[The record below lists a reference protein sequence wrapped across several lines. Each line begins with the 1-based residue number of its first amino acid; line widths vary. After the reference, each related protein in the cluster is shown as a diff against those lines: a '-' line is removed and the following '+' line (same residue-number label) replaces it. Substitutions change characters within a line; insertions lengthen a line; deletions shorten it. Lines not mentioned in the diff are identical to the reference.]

1 MKPTLDALPKELHE
15 YIAALE
21 QQNAAL
27 QRQMAELTAKLR
39 WYEER
44 LRIAQHRRFGSSSER
59 TASDQEPLPL
69 LFDEAELI
77 ADPKVEEPT
86 TETITHT
93 RRKAKGKRD
102 QDLEDLPV
110 ERIEYRLPEEERT
123 CAQCHG
129 ELHEMSVEVRREL
142 KVIPAQVKVV
152 EHVQVIYACRT
163 CEREG
168 VSTPIVTAKAPAP
181 AIPGSLASPSALAHV
196 MAQKFVEGLPL
207 YRQEQHFERL
217 GIPLSR
223 QTMANW
229 MIESAGRWLV
239 PLYHAMRQR
248 LLQEEILHAD
258 ETTLQVLHEP
268 DRAAQTQSY
277 MWVYRTGR
285 DGPPIVLFDY
295 QPTRS
300 GEHPKAFLSG
310 FKGYLHVDGY
320 SGYEGLSDV
329 TLVGCWAH
337 ARRQFD
343 EAIKALPPS
352 ARSKGPVTAEEGLA
366 YCNRLFSVE
375 RTLKGL
381 DPQARH
387 AARQARSVPILN
399 EFHAWLK
406 KQEAEA
412 LPKGALGKAV
422 RYCLNQ
428 WEKLTAF
435 LKDGRLEIDNNR
447 TERSIKPFVIGRKN
461 WLFAN
466 TPRGARSSA
475 VIYSIIETAKE
486 NGLNPFAYLE
496 HLFERLPNVRL
507 DDATLDAVM
516 PWADTLPDAC
526 RLRPKKA

>member
-1 MKPTLDALPKELHE
+1 MKPRLDAPSKELHE
-15 YIAALE
+15 YIVSLE
-21 QQNAAL
+21 KQVAD
-27 QRQMAELTAKLR
+27 LTAKLR

-44 LRIAQHRRFGSSSER
+44 LRLAQHRRFGSSSER
-59 TASDQEPLPL
+59 TASDPEQL
-69 LFDEAELI
+69 LLIFDEAELL

-86 TETITHT
+86 TETITYT

-102 QDLEDLPV
+102 RDLEDLPV
-110 ERIEYRLPEEERT
+110 ERIEYRLPQEERT
-123 CAQCHG
+123 CTQCHG
-129 ELHEMSVEVRREL
+129 ELHEMSAQVRREL
-142 KVIPAQVKVV
+142 KGIPAQVKVV
-152 EHVQVIYACRT
+152 EHVQVVYGCRT

-168 VSTPIVTAKAPAP
+168 VSTPIVTAKAPQP
-181 AIPGSLASPSALAHV
+181 PIPGSLASPSALAHV
-196 MAQKFVEGLPL
+196 MTQKFVEGLPL
-207 YRQEQHFERL
+207 YRQEQQFERL
-217 GIPLSR
+217 GVSLSR

-229 MIESAGRWLV
+229 MIEGAERWLA
-239 PLYHAMRQR
+239 PLYAAMRER
-248 LLQEEILHAD
+248 LLKQEILHAD

-268 DRAAQTQSY
+268 ERSAQTQSY

-300 GEHPKAFLSG
+300 GEHPRAFLSG

-320 SGYEGLSDV
+320 AGYDGLSDI

-343 EAIKALPPS
+343 EAIKALPSS

-366 YCNRLFSVE
+366 YCNRLFAIE
-375 RTLKGL
+375 RSLKEAA
-381 DPQARH
+381 PKVRH
-387 AARQARSVPILN
+387 AARLAHSEPVLD
-399 EFHAWLK
+399 EFHAWLT
-406 KQEAEA
+406 KQESEA
-412 LPKGALGKAV
+412 LPKSALGKAV

-435 LKDGRLEIDNNR
+435 LKDGRLEISNNR

-475 VIYSIIETAKE
+475 VIYSVIETAKE
-486 NGLNPFAYLE
+486 NGLNPFVYLTY
-496 HLFERLPNVRL
+496 LFEQLPNVEL
-507 DDATLDAVM
+507 SDAALETVM
-516 PWADTLPDAC
+516 PWSDTLPDAC